1 MLLRQNLQVVDSRV
15 AQVLMV
21 SWDRDVNGF
30 ELRLVFFYI
39 QFKKKAIVTCITMA
53 VVTGCVFVSWLRWF

>member
-30 ELRLVFFYI
+30 ELRLVFFI
-39 QFKKKAIVTCITMA
+39 FNLKKR
-53 VVTGCVFVSWLRWF
+53 LL